1 MMKEQHNI
9 SQSYLDQYDKNTI
22 VERVKNAAVVGAG
35 GAGFPTYVKLQSDA
49 EIFLVNAAECEPML
63 KVDQQLMVVKAAE
76 MIRGLSYAMKAT
88 GAKEGVIALKAKY
101 QKAIDSLTP
110 LLAPNMRIHIL
121 KDVYPAG
128 DEVITI
134 WMATGRRVPP
144 AQLPITVG
152 VIVNNVQTLINVCH
166 AVEHE
171 QGVFERTLTINGCVK
186 NPMTIT
192 VPLGI
197 RFQELLDYAGGVTV
211 DDFAVINGGPMM
223 GVLVEDL
230 NQCVT
235 KTTGALLVLPRDHI
249 LIQRRLKTDEQILNM
264 AKTVCEQCSLCTELC
279 PRHLIG
285 HEIAPNLVI
294 RATNYKD
301 LAKPSTFL
309 SALTCSECSLCEGY
323 ACPVNISPMRV
334 NKILKQQLRAQGSRY
349 SGELRDADPM
359 AEYRLVPTSRLVS
372 RLNLTPYYQ
381 DAPMLPFDLPY
392 EQVKV
397 AISQH
402 IGAAGHPIV
411 TAGDKVE
418 AGQKL
423 VEAKPGALSLGVHAS
438 CSGTVS
444 SVDAQYITIQRGR

>member
-1 MMKEQHNI
+1 MKNQ
-9 SQSYLDQYDKNTI
+9 QSIIDSHLTQMDKNTI
-22 VERVKNAAVVGAG
+22 VERVKHAAVVGAG
-35 GAGFPTYVKLQSDA
+35 GAGFPTYVKLQSEA

-63 KVDQQLMVVKAAE
+63 KVDQQLMAEKAAE
-76 MIRGLSYAMKAT
+76 LIRGLTYAMTAT

-101 QKAIDSLTP
+101 QKAIDALTP

-121 KDVYPAG
+121 RDVYPAG

-134 WMATGRRVPP
+134 WMATGRRVAP

-171 QGVFERTLTINGCVK
+171 QGVFERTLTINGCVNK
-186 NPMTIT
+186 PMTIT
-192 VPLGI
+192 VPLGVT
-197 RFQELLDYAGGVTV
+197 FQELLDYAGGVTV
-211 DDFAVINGGPMM
+211 DEFAVINGGPMM
-223 GVLVEDL
+223 GALVEDL

-235 KTTGALLVLPRDHI
+235 KTTGALLVLPREHI
-249 LIQRRLKTDEQILNM
+249 LIQRRLKTDQQILNM
-264 AKTVCEQCSLCTELC
+264 ANTVCEQCSLCTELC

-285 HEIAPNLVI
+285 HELSPNQVI

-309 SALTCSECSLCEGY
+309 SALTCSECSLCESY

-334 NKILKQQLRAQGSRY
+334 NRILKKQLRAQGAQY

-359 AEYRLVPTSRLVS
+359 AEFRLVPTSRLVS

-381 DAPMLPFDLPY
+381 EAPMQPFDLPY
-392 EQVKV
+392 QQVKV

-402 IGAAGHPIV
+402 IGAPGEPIV
-411 TAGDKVE
+411 QVGDKVE
-418 AGQKL
+418 VGQKL
-423 VEAKPGALSLGVHAS
+423 VEAKANALSLGVHAS

-444 SVDAQYITIQRGR
+444 SVDDQYITIHRGR

>member
-1 MMKEQHNI
+1 MKNPECVIKSHLTQ
-9 SQSYLDQYDKNTI
+9 LDKNTI
-22 VERVKNAAVVGAG
+22 VERVKQAGVVGAG
-35 GAGFPTYVKLQSDA
+35 GAGFPTYVKLQSEA

-63 KVDQQLMVVKAAE
+63 KVDQQLMAE
-76 MIRGLSYAMKAT
+76 KSAELIRGLTYAMKAT

-101 QKAIDSLTP
+101 QKAIDALTP
-110 LLAPNMRIHIL
+110 LLAANMRIHIL
-121 KDVYPAG
+121 RDVYPAG

-134 WMATGRRVPP
+134 WLATGRRVAP

-171 QGVFERTLTINGCVK
+171 QGVFDRTLTINGCVN

-192 VPLGI
+192 VPIGVT
-197 RFQELLDYAGGVTV
+197 FQELLDYAGGVTESE
-211 DDFAVINGGPMM
+211 FAVINGGPMM
-223 GVLVEDL
+223 GALVEDL

-249 LIQRRLKTDEQILNM
+249 IIQRRLKSDQQILNM

-285 HEIAPNLVI
+285 HELAPSQVI

-301 LAKPSTFL
+301 LAQPSTFL
-309 SALTCSECSLCEGY
+309 SALTCSECSLCESY

-334 NKILKQQLRAQGSRY
+334 NKILKKQLRAQGAQY
-349 SGELRDADPM
+349 CGELKDADPM
-359 AEYRLVPTSRLVS
+359 AEYRLVPTARLVS

-381 DAPMLPFDLPY
+381 EALMQPFDLPY
-392 EQVKV
+392 RQVKV

-402 IGAAGHPIV
+402 IGAPGEPIV
-411 TAGDKVE
+411 QAGDRVTL
-418 AGQKL
+418 GQKL
-423 VEAKPGALSLGVHAS
+423 TEAKANALSLGVHAS
-438 CSGTVS
+438 CNGTVS
-444 SVDAQYITIQRGR
+444 EIDAQYITIQRGR

>member
-1 MMKEQHNI
+1 MKEQ
-9 SQSYLDQYDKNTI
+9 QSIIQSHLAQYDKDAI

-63 KVDQQLMVVKAAE
+63 KVDQQLMVDKAAE

-101 QKAIDSLTP
+101 QKAIDALTP
-110 LLAPNMRIHIL
+110 LLAPKVRIHIL

-166 AVEHE
+166 AVEDE
-171 QGVFERTLTINGCVK
+171 QGVFERTLTINGCVRK
-186 NPMTIT
+186 PMTIT

-211 DDFAVINGGPMM
+211 EDFAVINGGPMM
-223 GVLVEDL
+223 GALVEDL

-249 LIQRRLKTDEQILNM
+249 LIQRRLKSDEQILNM

-285 HEIAPNLVI
+285 HELAPNMVI
-294 RATNYKD
+294 RSTNYKN
-301 LAKPSTFL
+301 LAQPSTFL
-309 SALTCSECSLCEGY
+309 SALTCSECGLCEAY
-323 ACPVNISPMRV
+323 SCPVNISPMRV
-334 NKILKQQLRAQGSRY
+334 NKILKQQLRAQGAQY
-349 SGELRDADPM
+349 KGELRDADPM

-381 DAPMLPFDLPY
+381 DAPMQPFDLAY

-402 IGAAGHPIV
+402 IGAPGEPLV
-411 TAGDKVE
+411 KVGDTVKT
-418 AGQKL
+418 GQKL

-444 SVDAQYITIQRGR
+444 SVDAQHITIQRGR